1 MQVLVTGGAGY
12 IGSHTV
18 VELINAGHQVI
29 IVDDLS
35 NAKASVIARIEEITG
50 VRPLF
55 YQLNCCSS
63 KLIDVFKKHSIDAVI
78 HFAGFKAVG
87 ESVHKPLQ
95 YYRNNIDSTL
105 MLLEAME
112 GIVVSR
118 VNESAKLQPKATT
131 TSRSSLRGRSRLPVK
146 TIVSPYNGP
155 SGLPAILSIWLFS
168 RSRMRGLFANSIKS
182 SSEEPVCIMAR

>member
-29 IVDDLS
+29 IVEDLS
-35 NAKASVIARIEEITG
+35 NAKASVIDRIEEITG

-55 YQLNCCSS
+55 YELNCCSS
-63 KLIDVFKKHSIDAVI
+63 KLIDVFKEHSIDAVI

-112 GIVVSR
+112 AGNCKNLVFSS
-118 VNESAKLQPKATT
+118 SATVYGPNN
-131 TSRSSLRGRSRLPVK
+131 P
-146 TIVSPYNGP
+146 SPYKEEM
-155 SGLPAILSIWLFS
+155 PAIQ
-168 RSRMRGLFANSIKS
+168 S
-182 SSEEPVCIMAR
+182 SSP